1 MKVPAAARASR
12 PGGSTRSHQGA
23 GDSSG
28 RRQLAAQGL
37 QGLHA
42 PQGLHGLQAAHGLQG
57 LHAAHGLQGL
67 HAAHGLHGLQA
78 AQGLQGL
85 QGLHGLHDAT
95 TIGFSPA
102 DAAEGAS
109 AAPAAM
115 VTTVTAT
122 TVSLIMALLLIRS
135 GSARGG
141 ARPGGIMVESGAR
154 WKEPMRPRRED
165 VIGLDRSS
173 PPPDTRA

>member
-85 QGLHGLHDAT
+85 HGLHDAT

-154 WKEPMRPRRED
+154 WKEPIHPRRED
-165 VIGLDRSS
+165 VIGLDR
-173 PPPDTRA
+173 PARPRAARA

>member
-1 MKVPAAARASR
+1 MKVPAAARASP

-37 QGLHA
+37 HA
-42 PQGLHGLQAAHGLQG
+42 PQGLHGLQAAHGLQGLQG

-85 QGLHGLHDAT
+85 QGLHDAT

-135 GSARGG
+135 GPARGG

-154 WKEPMRPRRED
+154 WKEPIHPRRED

-173 PPPDTRA
+173 PPPGTRA

>member
-1 MKVPAAARASR
+1 MKARTSASRAS
-12 PGGSTRSHQGA
+12 PGGRARSRRGA
-23 GDSSG
+23 GDSDG

-37 QGLHA
+37 HGLHA
-42 PQGLHGLQAAHGLQG
+42 PQGLHGLQAAQG
-57 LHAAHGLQGL
+57 LHGLHGL

-78 AQGLQGL
+78 AHGL

-122 TVSLIMALLLIRS
+122 TVSLIMTLLLVYS
-135 GSARGG
+135 SSAR
-141 ARPGGIMVESGAR
+141 AEPGGIMMESGGR
-154 WKEPMRPRRED
+154 WKGPMRPRRED
-165 VIGLDRSS
+165 VIVFAR
-173 PPPDTRA
+173 PARPRAARA